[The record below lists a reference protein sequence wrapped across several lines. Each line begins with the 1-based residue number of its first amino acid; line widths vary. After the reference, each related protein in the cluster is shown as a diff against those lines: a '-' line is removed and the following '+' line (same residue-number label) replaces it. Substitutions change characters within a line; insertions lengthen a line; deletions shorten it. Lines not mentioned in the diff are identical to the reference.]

1 MKKMLVTVLVLA
13 ALVFWFRRGPGEDQP
28 PASVPVDPPAAATG
42 TADAAPPAMTTSP
55 AESSSLAPPPG
66 ADPEWVPETTAPPG
80 SLLRRAEQQAESFMQ
95 AYARPPAGLA
105 TLAWWDTVRPYLTQA
120 GAQRL
125 KRPPQQVPFRK
136 VTAPADVAPGEGAS
150 LLATVTTDAGQ
161 WVVTLTPTSDEQ
173 LLVEDLNPRRGPWP
187 TPSSSTDLESG
198 AR

>member
-1 MKKMLVTVLVLA
+1 MKKVLATVLVLA
-13 ALVFWFRRGPGEDQP
+13 ALVFWSRRGPGEDQP
-28 PASVPVDPPAAATG
+28 AASVPVDPPAAATG
-42 TADAAPPAMTTSP
+42 TDAAPPAMTTSP

-66 ADPEWVPETTAPPG
+66 ADPEWVPETTAPAG
-80 SLLRRAEQQAESFMQ
+80 SLLRRAERQAESFMQ

-125 KRPPQQVPFRK
+125 KRSPQQVPFRR
-136 VTAPADVAPGEGAS
+136 VTAPADASPGEGAS

-173 LLVEDLNPRRGPWP
+173 LLVEDLRPRRGPWP
-187 TPSSSTDLESG
+187 TPSSSTDLERG